1 MIVKKIFPKKSLLFV
16 LTTNLLCFLLLC
28 DKTKW
33 TNMFCSCWLVKREH
47 NWLLWGRSLQLRG
60 PLSEGERTREK
71 ASQKIRAKGGVARK
85 KLKQQPARG
94 ELGGKRRL

>member
-1 MIVKKIFPKKSLLFV
+1 MGEKPAAS
-16 LTTNLLCFLLLC
+16 TST
-28 DKTKW
+28 
-33 TNMFCSCWLVKREH
+33 
-47 NWLLWGRSLQLRG
+47 
-60 PLSEGERTREK
+60 EGERTREK

>member
-1 MIVKKIFPKKSLLFV
+1 MQLVIQGSQVQITAQEIFAS
-16 LTTNLLCFLLLC
+16 
-28 DKTKW
+28 
-33 TNMFCSCWLVKREH
+33 SWLVKREH
-47 NWLLWGRSLQLRG
+47 NWLLWGRSLQLRRR